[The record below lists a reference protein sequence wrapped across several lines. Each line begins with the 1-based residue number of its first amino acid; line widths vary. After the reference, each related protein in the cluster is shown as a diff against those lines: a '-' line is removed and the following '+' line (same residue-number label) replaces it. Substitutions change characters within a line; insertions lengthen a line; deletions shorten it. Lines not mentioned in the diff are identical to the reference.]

1 VPADTRKNSTP
12 EDNHDRWLV
21 SYADFVTLLFAFFV
35 VLFASST
42 VDQAK
47 LQSFAARFEQY
58 VRRNPAATAL
68 LEGGATAFS
77 APQPLTAD
85 VPALSAEELQDSIAR
100 LRRELFPEIREGKIE
115 LSVQP
120 RGLVMSLRESAFFA
134 PGEAELQ
141 PRSRE
146 TLAKVA
152 AALTRIPGQ
161 IRMEGHTD
169 DTPIQTRRFPSN
181 WELSTARAISVL
193 RLLANDYG
201 LAAQRLGVAG
211 YGEFFPLV
219 PNDSAENRAK
229 NRRVDVVILTEQA
242 ADLEPPAG
250 GLTARTP

>member
-1 VPADTRKNSTP
+1 
-12 EDNHDRWLV
+12 
-21 SYADFVTLLFAFFV
+21 
-35 VLFASST
+35 
-42 VDQAK
+42 
-47 LQSFAARFEQY
+47 
-58 VRRNPAATAL
+58 
-68 LEGGATAFS
+68 
-77 APQPLTAD
+77 
-85 VPALSAEELQDSIAR
+85 
-100 LRRELFPEIREGKIE
+100 
-115 LSVQP
+115 
-120 RGLVMSLRESAFFA
+120 
-134 PGEAELQ
+134 
-141 PRSRE
+141 
-146 TLAKVA
+146 VA